1 MSVNHHAREGA
12 ESGFSLI
19 EVLVALAIATLLITL
34 IAPMSRHSLRT
45 ITSIE
50 SDLDL
55 YRHID
60 LQRDHIESGGA
71 PLSSSSDIKQIFRVS
86 RLPLFSYEPTAPQ
99 KWQPVLVSI
108 GAEREGHRIMI
119 EVIKLE
125 RERE

>member
-1 MSVNHHAREGA
+1 MSVNCPSHQRT

-19 EVLVALAIATLLITL
+19 EVLVALAIAALLITL
-34 IAPMSRHSLRT
+34 IAPLSRHSLRT
-45 ITSIE
+45 ITTIE

-55 YRHID
+55 YRQID
-60 LQRDHIESGGA
+60 LQRDHVGSGGA
-71 PLSSSSDIKQIFRVS
+71 PLSSSSNIKQSFRVS
-86 RLPLFSYEPTAPQ
+86 RLPSFSYEPTAPQ

-108 GAEREGHRIMI
+108 GAERGNHRILI